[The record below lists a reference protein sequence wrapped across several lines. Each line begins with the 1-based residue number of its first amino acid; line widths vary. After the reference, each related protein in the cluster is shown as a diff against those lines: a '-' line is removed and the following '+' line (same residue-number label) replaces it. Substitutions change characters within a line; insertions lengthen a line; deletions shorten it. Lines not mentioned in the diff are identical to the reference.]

1 MMMQD
6 EEDEVVP
13 ASNDLTGQDWQ
24 DSLMEMTFPPLPDS
38 PDLDLFSLN
47 SDGEDQRPGDMGA
60 FVPPSLHCLTQP
72 LYNSSL
78 EGVPM
83 SNISTHSFATFGSS
97 PDEPHPKLMTPP
109 DKPSPIHFGAMDN
122 VGRRP
127 SVTSDLVS
135 NMDHIQL
142 HHQTSSR
149 ALSNAA
155 STTDTDILSFQ
166 SPASPSGP
174 PTFEVTDT
182 HTPIEGLGELVT
194 RTSSVPNIDLA
205 SRRKRPRPAAL
216 RPEAHRAHSYN
227 GPMTMSPTTR
237 TPSLLGVDSPSV
249 RRMRSAGQ
257 NLNLS
262 SGRIMKP
269 SAMNLQRSPRNLQS
283 CIEGAMSAKS
293 VTPTPRVGMAAG
305 QLTPQTSDSFPTS
318 AAPMMGTTPNVSYP
332 SQQFGE
338 AGLFLQSPPI
348 TPFGVAQNPMDF
360 VMPQQ
365 SAYPVPPQSAPP
377 TKTTF
382 FNDSP
387 SLNPQQQGQMSWQTG
402 EIVPPGPPGIVMPEH
417 SYYHH
422 RHSHSQ
428 SPPQLPQDYR
438 SAHEMHPPLFYG
450 HTHQLPMGITP
461 SIPASYYEPPA
472 PRAPHKDLEIQV
484 TTIPQPK
491 GPIQGPR
498 TFTFSNI
505 TPKDF
510 DSSSTAAR

>member
-1 MMMQD
+1 M
-6 EEDEVVP
+6 VP
-13 ASNDLTGQDWQ
+13 ASNDLIGQDWQ
-24 DSLMEMTFPPLPDS
+24 HSLMEMTFPPLPDS
-38 PDLDLFSLN
+38 PDLDLFSLD
-47 SDGEDQRPGDMGA
+47 SEVEDKRPGETGA
-60 FVPPSLHCLTQP
+60 FAPPSIHCLTQP
-72 LYNSSL
+72 LYSSSI

-83 SNISTHSFATFGSS
+83 SNVSTRSFPTFGSS
-97 PDEPHPKLMTPP
+97 PDDLHPKLMTPP
-109 DKPSPIHFGAMDN
+109 EKPSPITFGAMDN
-122 VGRRP
+122 LDRRP
-127 SVTSDLVS
+127 SMTSDLIS

-142 HHQTSSR
+142 HHQASNR

-166 SPASPSGP
+166 SPASPSVP

-182 HTPIEGLGELVT
+182 HTPIEGLEELAG

-216 RPEAHRAHSYN
+216 RPEGPRAHSYN

-269 SAMNLQRSPRNLQS
+269 SAMNLQLSPRNLQS

-305 QLTPQTSDSFPTS
+305 QLTPQTSESFPTS
-318 AAPMMGTTPNVSYP
+318 AALTMGTAPNASYP

-338 AGLFLQSPPI
+338 AGMFLQSPPI

-360 VMPQQ
+360 GMPQQ
-365 SAYPVPPQSAPP
+365 SGYPVPPQSAPP

-387 SLNPQQQGQMSWQTG
+387 SLNPQQQGQMNWQTG
-402 EIVPPGPPGIVMPEH
+402 ETVPPGPPGIVMPEH
-417 SYYHH
+417 AYYHH

-438 SAHEMHPPLFYG
+438 STHEMHQPLFYG

-472 PRAPHKDLEIQV
+472 PRTPHKDLEIQV

-498 TFTFSNI
+498 TFTFSNV

-510 DSSSTAAR
+510 DSSSPAAR